1 MLLVDAIFINEGGG
15 KVLLDYFITKLEDTQ
30 INCLYLLDKRIE
42 ENHPKIKSA
51 NKVVYLNSTL
61 WDRFKFYRKHRDS
74 FSKIFCLGN
83 LPPSIKMKAEVFTY
97 FHSPLYLKTPKEFS
111 KIDQFKYV
119 LKRIVLKTLVNN
131 TNFWL
136 VQSKL
141 IKEEF
146 QKKFKIKENKVSL
159 MPFYPPFRKCEGKV
173 VRESDSFLYVSN
185 AYPHK
190 NHIKLIDAFCA
201 FFDEYKKGKLILTVN
216 DDYINVLDSII
227 DKIDQGYPIV
237 NVGFVDRNELVS
249 LYLSCQYLIFP
260 SLAESFGLG
269 LVEAIDN
276 DCKVIGADLPYTYA
290 VCEPSI
296 VFNPYKIE
304 SIIEGFKKSLDK
316 DVVKSTSL
324 IKNRV
329 DDLIELLNESKGT

>member
-42 ENHPKIKSA
+42 KNHPKIKST
-51 NKVVYLNSTL
+51 NQVVYLNSSL

-111 KIDQFKYV
+111 KIEQFKYV
-119 LKRIVLKTLVNN
+119 LKRIVLKTLINN
-131 TNFWL
+131 TDFWL

-141 IKEEF
+141 IKGEF

-159 MPFYPPFRKCEGKV
+159 MPFYPPFRKYEGKV

-201 FFDEYKKGKLILTVN
+201 FFDEYKKGKLILTVS
-216 DDYINVLDSII
+216 DDYMDVLNMIS

-276 DCKVIGADLPYTYA
+276 DCKVMGADLPYTYA

-296 VFNPYKIE
+296 VFNPYKVE
-304 SIIEGFKKSLDK
+304 SIIEGFKKSLNK
-316 DVVKSTSL
+316 DVVKSKSL

-329 DDLIELLNESKGT
+329 DDLIELLN